1 MADKLQLNNRQLK
14 RLAELLMGAAH
25 ADTMYDGDEAEAIGE
40 ILRGVVAPQGLPP
53 EVTSHIARFDVDDL
67 DLVGA
72 GHDLGLETAQERAVV
87 FGLLMKVID
96 ADEIHDQAESAFLRR
111 VGQALGADPSEYE
124 HLTFEILPIEPV

>member
-25 ADTMYDGDEAEAIGE
+25 ADTMYDGDEAEAIGD

-67 DLVGA
+67 DLIAA
-72 GHDLGLETAQERAVV
+72 GQDLALNTPGERAAI
-87 FGLLMKVID
+87 FALLMKVID

-124 HLTFEILPIEPV
+124 HLTFEIVAIEPI